1 MVVPVRFHTVSRKSP
16 VGAEELLD
24 LRADQARGTLS
35 LRMEHGS
42 FDLGEHRAFLSQHR
56 HDIEQFRLVQREAF
70 ACERRAWEAAGE
82 FDER

>member
-1 MVVPVRFHTVSRKSP
+1 
-16 VGAEELLD
+16 
-24 LRADQARGTLS
+24 
-35 LRMEHGS
+35 MEHGS
-42 FDLGEHRAFLSQHR
+42 FDLGEHRAFLSQHH